1 MSARNRA
8 CAVSGRGNNSGIL
21 LMKKRKVITAGI
33 TVAIIALV
41 VVEIIIV
48 RQKKGFGRV
57 NGGMD
62 DVLFFTIGTVQE
74 IGEDGS
80 LKVRPHGKEE
90 DYNYE
95 YKSILHY
102 IQDTQF
108 ELIYSSNARIP
119 ENLETGDVVVIYY
132 FTPNEDERPLKIDSL
147 EILGKENPNSNIS
160 RENFVSVEGTILDM
174 DSDSNRT
181 HVWLSMP
188 NNSARGMM
196 LYCDRELEEPEK
208 FYKKNR
214 RVRIYYEPPR
224 TQEIPHKI
232 YIGFYEEQI
241 VPIE

>member
-8 CAVSGRGNNSGIL
+8 CAVSGGGNNSGIL
-21 LMKKRKVITAGI
+21 LMKKRKVIAAGI
-33 TVAIIALV
+33 TVAIISLV
-41 VVEIIIV
+41 VVGIIIF
-48 RQKKGFGRV
+48 RRKTGFGQLV
-57 NGGMD
+57 GGMSD
-62 DVLFFTIGTVQE
+62 ACFSTIGTVQK

-80 LKVRPHGKEE
+80 MKVRPHGKEE

-102 IQDTQF
+102 IQDKQL
-108 ELIYSSNARIP
+108 ELVYSSSARIP

-174 DSDSNRT
+174 DSDPNRI

-188 NNSARGMM
+188 NSSARGMM
-196 LYCDRELEEPEK
+196 LYCNWELEEPEK
-208 FYKKNR
+208 FYKENQ

-232 YIGFYEEQI
+232 YIGSYEEQI

>member
-1 MSARNRA
+1 MR
-8 CAVSGRGNNSGIL
+8 
-21 LMKKRKVITAGI
+21 KRKAITAGV
-33 TVAIIALV
+33 TVVILSLV
-41 VVEIIIV
+41 VVGIIIF
-48 RQKKGFGRV
+48 RRKTGFGQLV
-57 NGGMD
+57 GGMSD
-62 DVLFFTIGTVQE
+62 ALFSTIGTVQE

-102 IQDTQF
+102 IQDTQL
-108 ELIYSSNARIP
+108 ELVYSSNARIP
-119 ENLETGDVVVIYY
+119 ENLENGDVVVIYY
-132 FTPNEDERPLKIDSL
+132 FAPDADERPLQISSL

-174 DSDSNRT
+174 DSDHNRI

-196 LYCDRELEEPEK
+196 LYCDRKLEEPEK
-208 FYKKNR
+208 FYKENQ

-224 TQEIPHKI
+224 TQDIPHKI
-232 YIGFYEEQI
+232 YIGSYEEQI